1 MPDGQNCPSC
11 GRLVRVPTE
20 LQGQQVRCPACGM
33 VFTGGTDVLSA
44 LPADEPK
51 EERIQTARPMRPAP
65 EPEDQ
70 FSERRLEPPAPGRR
84 SWGEDEGDDFR
95 PLELPRELPGRGLAT
110 VAMVLLGLNLF
121 ADLGAV
127 AVNAVQMQAAPAA
140 KQKAAPGKEAADLAE
155 AFANPFDCVQPLI
168 VLPTAIVFLMWV
180 YRVYS
185 NLYLFRVSGLTY
197 SPGWAVGYFFIPIIS
212 LFRPYQALQE
222 VWRAS
227 DPDVP
232 ADDRRGWRDT
242 DSSPVIL
249 LWWLLW
255 IAGGILAQVYLR
267 MALSGR
273 AEDAPSKQVDII
285 SDALSVGAAI
295 FAIMMIYQLRN
306 RQTLKYQQVQ
316 DHQPDQATEAGE
328 ATS

>member
-1 MPDGQNCPSC
+1 
-11 GRLVRVPTE
+11 
-20 LQGQQVRCPACGM
+20 
-33 VFTGGTDVLSA
+33 
-44 LPADEPK
+44 
-51 EERIQTARPMRPAP
+51 
-65 EPEDQ
+65 
-70 FSERRLEPPAPGRR
+70 
-84 SWGEDEGDDFR
+84 
-95 PLELPRELPGRGLAT
+95 
-110 VAMVLLGLNLF
+110 
-121 ADLGAV
+121 
-127 AVNAVQMQAAPAA
+127 
-140 KQKAAPGKEAADLAE
+140 
-155 AFANPFDCVQPLI
+155 
-168 VLPTAIVFLMWV
+168 

-273 AEDAPSKQVDII
+273 AEQAGRYHQRRSFDGRGGVRH
-285 SDALSVGAAI
+285 SDDLPAAESANAQI
-295 FAIMMIYQLRN
+295 
-306 RQTLKYQQVQ
+306 
-316 DHQPDQATEAGE
+316 PAGPGPPVR
-328 ATS
+328 SSYGGR